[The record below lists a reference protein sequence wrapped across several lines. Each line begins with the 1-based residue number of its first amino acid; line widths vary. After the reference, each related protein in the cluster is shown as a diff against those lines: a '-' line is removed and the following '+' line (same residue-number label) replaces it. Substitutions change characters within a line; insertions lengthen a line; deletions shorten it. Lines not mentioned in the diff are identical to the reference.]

1 MSKTIRTA
9 VAMGIL
15 AAVGV
20 VLGADMTV
28 AADLA
33 VPAKSAQAA
42 RWCGRCGCL
51 RVTYVHH
58 REMLTTYGVGFDPRN
73 DDSQEP
79 HHFYGA
85 VRAYPRYSVA
95 ADGVD

>member
-1 MSKTIRTA
+1 MSKTIRT
-9 VAMGIL
+9 AMGIL

-20 VLGADMTV
+20 VLGADIAV

-33 VPAKSAQAA
+33 IPAKSAGA
-42 RWCGRCGCL
+42 RSCGRCGCL

-58 REMLTTYGVGFDPRN
+58 RELLTTYGAGFDPRN
-73 DDSQEP
+73 YDSQEP

-85 VRAYPRYSVA
+85 VRAYPRYWVA